1 MNSTTIFQN
10 QIVDSSNGPYK
21 SVLVAMSLI
30 FGTLGTALSS
40 YMIFLI
46 SKKPKPLHNDTILSL
61 ITIIVGLLGS
71 IFHIARGIMMQWPYN
86 IFVYSVNACSVEYAT
101 ASLFNSICVYPIT
114 LLSLE
119 RMLLIIFKIKLSK
132 IIWIVGVVVL
142 MSIHAALMLIVS
154 VQKTFLFSDIA
165 MGCISSPY
173 SNMKFVSRF
182 LAITYIISFL
192 LVTINYSSIIV
203 FQLKRTY
210 QIKLQLQV
218 NMKLVRRQN
227 LKILFRAMLIVLCFT
242 IAYLGKVWCWTYQWV
257 TGDDRPWTLNY
268 ISNLLFLTHNVSN
281 CLIVLYLDSKSCQL
295 AYNHFRKLINR
306 Y

>member
-1 MNSTTIFQN
+1 MNSTTISQN

-30 FGTLGTALSS
+30 FGTLGAALSS
-40 YMIFLI
+40 YIIFLI

-61 ITIIVGLLGS
+61 ITIIIGLLGS
-71 IFHIARGIMMQWPYN
+71 IFHIVRGIMMQWPYN
-86 IFVYSVNACSVEYAT
+86 IFVYSVDACSIEYAT

-119 RMLLIIFKIKLSK
+119 RMLLIIYKIKLSK
-132 IIWIVGVVVL
+132 VIWIIGVVVL

-182 LAITYIISFL
+182 LAITYIICFL
-192 LVTINYSSIIV
+192 LVTINYSLIVV

-227 LKILFRAMLIVLCFT
+227 LKVLFRATLIVLCFT
-242 IAYLGKVWCWTYQWV
+242 TAYFGKVWCWVYQWA

-295 AYNHFRKLINR
+295 AYKHFRKLINR
-306 Y
+306 